1 MTNESAIVEENVL
14 QSEDLQDTA
23 QTDPAADQYDIEEP
37 ADDSEEFNVPV
48 IDNLEDD
55 DEKIPSSQEKEETKP
70 KTSVK
75 TEQDSTGE
83 EKEVDPKQQQSIPD
97 ELVAK
102 AKKLGISD
110 EDISL
115 FEKPAQ
121 LEKLCSLVEP
131 TAAETKDQ
139 QGEQAEQK
147 TETAYDEGDFK
158 LELDP
163 DLYDP
168 DLCKAMES
176 TASQING
183 IKKALSDVVSAMQRQ
198 SEESFE
204 KNFEGMI
211 AGLGDEFA
219 DTLGQGSLG
228 EIGTDSDFYKNR
240 CKLIEEMNAIA
251 LGYSQT
257 GKAIP
262 AQKQLF
268 KRALNS
274 VFGDKIKANTR
285 KQIASELDKRSGQ
298 IISRPTG
305 RKGKD
310 SQTPDQRA
318 TTAVREKLRE
328 FGAYEETEIAEDF

>member
-1 MTNESAIVEENVL
+1 MTNESAIVEEN
-14 QSEDLQDTA
+14 DLQADDLQETE
-23 QTDPAADQYDIEEP
+23 QTDPVADQYDIEEP

-55 DEKIPSSQEKEETKP
+55 DEKIPSSEKKEKAKP
-70 KTSVK
+70 KPSVK
-75 TEQDSTGE
+75 TEQDTGE
-83 EKEVDPKQQQSIPD
+83 EKEADSKQQNLPD

-121 LEKLCSLVEP
+121 LEKLCSLIEP
-131 TAAETKDQ
+131 TAAEAKDQ
-139 QGEQAEQK
+139 QESKTEQK

-158 LELDP
+158 LALDP

-183 IKKALSDVVSAMQRQ
+183 IKKALSDVVSAINRQ
-198 SEESFE
+198 SEQTFE

-219 DTLGQGSLG
+219 DTLGQGSLD

-268 KRALNS
+268 KRAVNS
-274 VFGDKIKANTR
+274 VFGDKIKSNAR
-285 KQIASELDKRSGQ
+285 KQIASQLDKRSGQ

-328 FGAYEETEIAEDF
+328 FGAYDDNEIAEDF